1 MYFVR
6 AFVALTALAISGC
19 QLKQPGTDGM
29 AQRQGA
35 VSALLRDGW
44 TQTASLTPASLSE
57 KLKLFEEGRW
67 TLEVAGAPS
76 CGVDVYHYEYN
87 SVDGKG
93 AAVTASGALM
103 VPTGSD
109 LKCEGHRPIILGLH
123 GTVADKPY
131 NLADFSGENPAS
143 VRALAWAG
151 VYASQGYTVVAPNYT
166 GLDTSTASYQSYL
179 HAAQQT
185 EDVLRALAAAR
196 ELLPQVADSPSD
208 KLFLVGYSQG
218 GWLAMATHREMEA
231 RGLNLTASVPMSG
244 PYALTAL
251 ADDVF
256 AGRPVQGSTLFF
268 PLIVRAYQ
276 NAYGD
281 LYTAPSELFSAGFA
295 DGVATLLPS
304 HTPLATLVQD
314 GQLPETAL
322 FPFPSATPPGV
333 SASVRHALE
342 SDSPAKEPARFAS
355 IYAAGFGTSFLINEG
370 FRIDYLEDMQ
380 ANPDGAWS
388 MKGDGEPPQ
397 TSANPFRRAI
407 MRNDLRG
414 WTPKAHMMMC
424 GGPGDAAAPF
434 RYGGEFMMRYWSDPR
449 RAPRPGVVSL
459 LDIEAPIAASDAF
472 EALKADFQA
481 RKGPYMRDTKA
492 PAWVDAYH
500 QLLLPRYCYTAARQ
514 YFDALR

>member
-1 MYFVR
+1 MYLVR
-6 AFVALTALAISGC
+6 AFVALTALFIAGC
-19 QLKQPGTDGM
+19 QLNQPDTVGTGP
-29 AQRQGA
+29 RQGA
-35 VSALLRDGW
+35 VPTLLRDGW
-44 TQTASLTPASLSE
+44 AQTASLTPVSLSE

-67 TLEVAGAPS
+67 TLEVAGPPS

-103 VPTGSD
+103 VPTGAD
-109 LKCEGHRPIILGLH
+109 LKCAGHRPIIVGLH
-123 GTVADKPY
+123 GTVTDKPY
-131 NLADFSGENPAS
+131 NLADLSGENPAS

-151 VYASQGYTVVAPNYT
+151 VYASQGYIVVAPNYT

-196 ELLPQVADSPSD
+196 ELLPQVAGSSSD

-231 RGLNLTASVPMSG
+231 RGLKLTASVPMSG
-244 PYALTAL
+244 PYALTAVT
-251 ADDVF
+251 DDAF
-256 AGRPVQGSTLFF
+256 AGRPVQGSTMFI

-281 LYTAPSELFSAGFA
+281 LYTTPSEFFSAGFA

-304 HTPLATLVQD
+304 DTPLATLIQD
-314 GQLPETAL
+314 GQLPATAL
-322 FPFPSATPPGV
+322 FPVPSATLPGV
-333 SASVRHALE
+333 SASVRNTLG
-342 SDSPAKEPARFAS
+342 SDSPAKVPAQFAS
-355 IYAAGFGTSFLINEG
+355 IYATGFGANFLLNENV
-370 FRIDYLEDMQ
+370 RIDYLEDMQ

-388 MKGDGEPPQ
+388 MKGDGGPPQ
-397 TSANPFRRAI
+397 TSGNPFRRAI
-407 MRNDLRG
+407 IRNDLRG
-414 WTPKAHMMMC
+414 WTPKAHMLMC
-424 GGPGDAAAPF
+424 GGPGDAVAPF
-434 RYGGEFMMRYWSDPR
+434 RYGGQFMMRYWSDPR

-459 LDIEAPIAASDAF
+459 LDIEAPIAANDAF
-472 EALKADFQA
+472 EVLKADFEA
-481 RKGPYMRDTKA
+481 RKDPYMRDTKV
-492 PAWVDAYH
+492 PAWVDPYH